1 MNFLGKYFF
10 LFLFPFVINAQNA
23 DSLSS
28 DSVSTTIVNTIKD
41 SVSVQDTVKKKFDV
55 DAVIFANANDS
66 VTFNLQNKKMF
77 LYGKGDITYKK
88 TNLKSA
94 KIFVDF
100 NKNLLDAYG
109 EIDSID
115 STNSKFIDTPVLKEN
130 EEVYEGT
137 SLKYNFKN
145 QSGFISMAKNAKE
158 EKRYEGEKVKKVDKK
173 TYFIE
178 DGLYTTCDE
187 DTPHTYFTASK
198 MKVIQDDKIIARW
211 IFMNVGGV
219 PFPIPLPFGVFPNKS
234 GRRSGIIAPSY
245 GSAGNRGY
253 YIRNGGYF
261 FALNDYMDLTFTGD
275 YYLQGG
281 YGLRSRYRYTKRYD
295 FNGNVNGGISK
306 IISGEK
312 DDPNYSERFDWNLN
326 VYHHQEINPTMSLDA
341 NLQFLSSQY
350 LQQNSRDLND
360 LLKQDIV
367 SNATLVKHWDE
378 SGNSMTI
385 SYSRTQ
391 NLETGNITEILP
403 NISFNKPVVYPF
415 KKEGSFGKNPK
426 WYELLGYSYSGLF
439 QNNRTKIKDQLNG
452 GFDRNIKGGFQ
463 HTVRFSASPKI
474 GYFNFTPSINYR
486 ELWYDRRVKK
496 EFVNSGDSLNS
507 MILKEKVI
515 KQISFVRTFDFNL
528 STSTKIYGMMQPNI
542 LGIQAFRHTLI
553 PTISY
558 NYRPDFSDKKWGYFD
573 SYRDTSGKIIK
584 YDKYEDGIF
593 GGAESGEQQRVGFSL
608 SNVFEIKTSKD
619 PNDTTS
625 QEQKIQLL
633 HVNASTGYN
642 FAADSLNLSD
652 LNVDFRTQIGQLLS
666 LYGKSTFTFYDVDI
680 KNNGLSVFR
689 INRFLSDVGKGFAR
703 LTNFGFN
710 ISTSISGEKIT
721 SQKKN
726 TKSNESSE
734 NDGSFK
740 KRNDYIELFD
750 DEMPDLSI
758 PWNLSIN
765 YNYNMNKSNPYK
777 VIENSGIGINL
788 SMSLTKAWRLTFRGN
803 YDFNEKKLN
812 APQITVYRD
821 LHCWEM
827 NFIWN
832 PIGTYRG
839 FRFEIRMKAPE
850 LQDIK
855 VTKTKDI
862 YSGF

>member
-1 MNFLGKYFF
+1 MKTFFKYSIC
-10 LFLFPFVINAQNA
+10 FLFPLLINAQVV
-23 DSLSS
+23 DSNSVAKVATDISALSQ
-28 DSVSTTIVNTIKD
+28 DSTVEKDTT
-41 SVSVQDTVKKKFDV
+41 KKKFDV
-55 DAVIFANANDS
+55 DAVIYANATDS
-66 VTFNLQNKKMF
+66 VTFNLQNKKMVLF
-77 LYGKGDITYKK
+77 GKGDITYKK

-94 KIFVDF
+94 KIYVDF
-100 NKNLLDAYG
+100 DKNLLDAYG
-109 EIDSID
+109 KID
-115 STNSKFIDTPVLKEN
+115 STDTTKSKLVDTPVLKE
-130 EEVYEGT
+130 EDEVYEGT

-178 DGLYTTCDE
+178 DGMYTTCDE

-198 MKVIQDDKIIARW
+198 MKVMQDDKIVARW

-245 GSAGNRGY
+245 GSAGDRGY
-253 YIRNGGYF
+253 YFRNGGYF
-261 FALNDYMDLTFTGD
+261 FALSDYMDLTLTGD

-312 DDPNYSERFDWNLN
+312 NDPTYNERFSWNLN
-326 VYHHQEINPTMSLDA
+326 VYHHQEIDPTATVDA

-350 LQQNSRDLND
+350 LQDNSRNLND
-360 LLKQDIV
+360 LLQQDII
-367 SNATLVKHWDE
+367 SNATLVKRWEE
-378 SGNSMTI
+378 SGNSMTM

-403 NISFNKPVVYPF
+403 SLYFNKQIVYPF
-415 KKEGSFGKNPK
+415 KKEGSFGKDQK
-426 WYELLGYSYSGLF
+426 WYELIGYNYSGQF
-439 QNNRTKIKDQLNG
+439 QNNRTKYNDAING
-452 GFDRNIKGGFQ
+452 GFDRNIRGGFQ
-463 HTVRFSASPKI
+463 HTIRFSASPKI

-486 ELWYDRRVKK
+486 ELWYDKRVKK
-496 EFVNSGDSLNS
+496 GFEKSNDSLQT
-507 MILKEKVI
+507 MVYKEQVV
-515 KQISFVRTFDFNL
+515 KQISFVRTFDFSL
-528 STSTKIYGMMQPNI
+528 STSTKIYGMMQPNMF
-542 LGIQAFRHTLI
+542 GIQAFRHTLI
-553 PTISY
+553 PSISY
-558 NYRPDFSDKKWGYFD
+558 NYRPDFSDKKWGYYD
-573 SYRDTSGKIIK
+573 SYKDTTGKIIK

-593 GGAESGEQQRVGFSL
+593 GGAGSGEQQRIGFTL
-608 SNVFEIKTSKD
+608 SNIFEIKTSKD

-633 HVNASTGYN
+633 NLNASTGYN

-652 LNVDFRTQIGQLLS
+652 LNVDFRTQIGQFLS
-666 LYGKSTFTFYDVDI
+666 LNGNSTFTFYDIDSR
-680 KNNGLSVFR
+680 NNGKSVFR
-689 INRFLSDVGKGFAR
+689 INKFLADEGKGIAR

-710 ISTSISGEKIT
+710 ISTSISGEKL
-721 SQKKN
+721 SGK
-726 TKSNESSE
+726 KSNKKQETADE
-734 NDGSFK
+734 NDGTFK
-740 KRNDYIELFD
+740 KRSDYIEMFD
-750 DEMPDLSI
+750 NEIPDLSI
-758 PWNLSIN
+758 PWNLSVN
-765 YNYNMNKSNPYK
+765 YNYNMNKSNPNN

-788 SMSLTKAWRLTFRGN
+788 SLSLTQAWRLTFRGN
-803 YDFNEKKLN
+803 YDFKEKKLN
-812 APQITVYRD
+812 APQVTVYRD